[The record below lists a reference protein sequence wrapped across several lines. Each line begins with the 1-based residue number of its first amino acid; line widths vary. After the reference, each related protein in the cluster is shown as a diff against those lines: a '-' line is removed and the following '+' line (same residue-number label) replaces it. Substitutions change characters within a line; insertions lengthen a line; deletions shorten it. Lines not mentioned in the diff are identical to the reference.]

1 MKKTF
6 DFIEG
11 FSIFLVEAEA
21 QKSSE
26 GRRFSE
32 GAKTFAATL
41 ILAADRNSVHRQK
54 LYHEVE
60 IFFFFSL

>member
-11 FSIFLVEAEA
+11 FLIFFVEAEA

-41 ILAADRNSVHRQK
+41 IDVGRPFLARDISK
-54 LYHEVE
+54 SEWLY
-60 IFFFFSL
+60 FSFM